1 MKRIIF
7 ALCLLIAVTSCVS
20 KKKYMVAENGRLA
33 ALSRERVL
41 NRNLGQ
47 QKDEI
52 AKLKQQITDL
62 MSDTT
67 RLGQAIRDY
76 RKSLYSN
83 LSEQE
88 KLNMLLKEK
97 MEKLAEREATINKLQ
112 AEVDAQNARLHSLL
126 NSVKDALLGF
136 SSDELTVTEKNGKI
150 YVAMSDK
157 LLFESGSAQVNKQGA
172 TSRAVFLA
180 SVLGVD
186 MGMFYKRRDYSHIV
200 DGTNPIVAHEFLGSS
215 LDGKDVWVVDD
226 MISSGGS
233 MIDVARELKKRNAGR
248 IFVIATFG
256 LFTNGLEK
264 FDKAVEDGLIYK
276 VVTTNLAYQTPELLS
291 REYYISCDMSKYIA
305 YIIDTLNH
313 DASISDLLDPYQRIQ
328 TLVAKYKGEI
338 PAEE

>member
-112 AEVDAQNARLHSLL
+112 AEVDAQNARLQSLL

-157 LLFESGSAQVNKQGA
+157 LLFESGSAQVNKQGKEALGKLAEVLKKQHDIDVFIEGHTDNKPIKTVQFKDNWDLSVVRA
-172 TSRAVFLA
+172 TSVVRILTKDYGVNPLQILPCGRGEFMPVDNNESVEGRAHN
-180 SVLGVD
+180 
-186 MGMFYKRRDYSHIV
+186 RRTEIIIA
-200 DGTNPIVAHEFLGSS
+200 PK
-215 LDGKDVWVVDD
+215 LDKLMD
-226 MISSGGS
+226 I
-233 MIDVARELKKRNAGR
+233 LK
-248 IFVIATFG
+248 
-256 LFTNGLEK
+256 
-264 FDKAVEDGLIYK
+264 
-276 VVTTNLAYQTPELLS
+276 
-291 REYYISCDMSKYIA
+291 
-305 YIIDTLNH
+305 
-313 DASISDLLDPYQRIQ
+313 
-328 TLVAKYKGEI
+328 
-338 PAEE
+338 

>member
-97 MEKLAEREATINKLQ
+97 MEKLAEGEATINKLQ
-112 AEVDAQNARLHSLL
+112 AEVDAQNARLQSLL

-157 LLFESGSAQVNKQGA
+157 LLFESGSAQVNKQGKEALGKLAEVLKKQHDIDVFIEGHTDNKPIKTVQFKDNWDLSVVRA
-172 TSRAVFLA
+172 TSVVRILTKDYGVNPLQILPCGRGEFMPVDNNESVEGRAHN
-180 SVLGVD
+180 
-186 MGMFYKRRDYSHIV
+186 RRTEIIMA
-200 DGTNPIVAHEFLGSS
+200 PK
-215 LDGKDVWVVDD
+215 LDKLMD
-226 MISSGGS
+226 I
-233 MIDVARELKKRNAGR
+233 LK
-248 IFVIATFG
+248 
-256 LFTNGLEK
+256 
-264 FDKAVEDGLIYK
+264 
-276 VVTTNLAYQTPELLS
+276 
-291 REYYISCDMSKYIA
+291 
-305 YIIDTLNH
+305 
-313 DASISDLLDPYQRIQ
+313 
-328 TLVAKYKGEI
+328 
-338 PAEE
+338 

>member
-112 AEVDAQNARLHSLL
+112 AEVDAQNARLQSLL

-157 LLFESGSAQVNKQGA
+157 LLFESGSAQVNKQGKEALGKLAEVLKKQHDIDVFIEGHTDNKPIKTVQFKENWDLSVVRA
-172 TSRAVFLA
+172 TSVVRILTKDYGVNPLQILPCGRGEFMPVDNNESVEGRAHN
-180 SVLGVD
+180 
-186 MGMFYKRRDYSHIV
+186 RRTEIIMA
-200 DGTNPIVAHEFLGSS
+200 PK
-215 LDGKDVWVVDD
+215 LDKLMD
-226 MISSGGS
+226 I
-233 MIDVARELKKRNAGR
+233 LK
-248 IFVIATFG
+248 
-256 LFTNGLEK
+256 
-264 FDKAVEDGLIYK
+264 
-276 VVTTNLAYQTPELLS
+276 
-291 REYYISCDMSKYIA
+291 
-305 YIIDTLNH
+305 
-313 DASISDLLDPYQRIQ
+313 
-328 TLVAKYKGEI
+328 
-338 PAEE
+338 

>member
-112 AEVDAQNARLHSLL
+112 AEVDAQNARLQSLL

-157 LLFESGSAQVNKQGA
+157 LLFESGSAQVNKQGKEALGKLAEVLKKQHDIDVFIEGHTDNKPIKTVQFKDNWDLSVVRA
-172 TSRAVFLA
+172 TSVVRILTKDYGVNPLQILPCGRGEFIPVDNNESVEGRAHN
-180 SVLGVD
+180 
-186 MGMFYKRRDYSHIV
+186 RRTEIIMA
-200 DGTNPIVAHEFLGSS
+200 PK
-215 LDGKDVWVVDD
+215 LDKLMD
-226 MISSGGS
+226 I
-233 MIDVARELKKRNAGR
+233 LK
-248 IFVIATFG
+248 
-256 LFTNGLEK
+256 
-264 FDKAVEDGLIYK
+264 
-276 VVTTNLAYQTPELLS
+276 
-291 REYYISCDMSKYIA
+291 
-305 YIIDTLNH
+305 
-313 DASISDLLDPYQRIQ
+313 
-328 TLVAKYKGEI
+328 
-338 PAEE
+338 

>member
-112 AEVDAQNARLHSLL
+112 AEVDAQNARLQSLL

-157 LLFESGSAQVNKQGA
+157 LLFESGSAQVNKQGKEALGKLAEVLKKQHDIDVFIEGHTDNKPIKTVQFKDTWDLSVVRA
-172 TSRAVFLA
+172 TSVVRILTKDYGVNPLQILPCGRGEFMPVDNNESVEGRAHN
-180 SVLGVD
+180 
-186 MGMFYKRRDYSHIV
+186 RRTEIIMA
-200 DGTNPIVAHEFLGSS
+200 PK
-215 LDGKDVWVVDD
+215 LDKLMD
-226 MISSGGS
+226 I
-233 MIDVARELKKRNAGR
+233 LK
-248 IFVIATFG
+248 
-256 LFTNGLEK
+256 
-264 FDKAVEDGLIYK
+264 
-276 VVTTNLAYQTPELLS
+276 
-291 REYYISCDMSKYIA
+291 
-305 YIIDTLNH
+305 
-313 DASISDLLDPYQRIQ
+313 
-328 TLVAKYKGEI
+328 
-338 PAEE
+338 

>member
-112 AEVDAQNARLHSLL
+112 AEVDAQNARLQSLL

-157 LLFESGSAQVNKQGA
+157 LLFESGSAQVNKQGKEALGKLAEVLKKQHDIDVFIEGHTDNKPIKTVQFKDNWDLSVVRA
-172 TSRAVFLA
+172 TSVVRILTKDYGGNPLQILPCGRGEFMPVDNNESVEGRAHN
-180 SVLGVD
+180 
-186 MGMFYKRRDYSHIV
+186 RRTEIIMA
-200 DGTNPIVAHEFLGSS
+200 PK
-215 LDGKDVWVVDD
+215 LDKLMD
-226 MISSGGS
+226 I
-233 MIDVARELKKRNAGR
+233 LK
-248 IFVIATFG
+248 
-256 LFTNGLEK
+256 
-264 FDKAVEDGLIYK
+264 
-276 VVTTNLAYQTPELLS
+276 
-291 REYYISCDMSKYIA
+291 
-305 YIIDTLNH
+305 
-313 DASISDLLDPYQRIQ
+313 
-328 TLVAKYKGEI
+328 
-338 PAEE
+338 

>member
-112 AEVDAQNARLHSLL
+112 AEVDAQNARLQSLL

-157 LLFESGSAQVNKQGA
+157 LLFESGSAQVNKQGKEALGKLSEVLKKQHDIDVFIEGHTDNKPIKTVQFKDNWDLSVVRA
-172 TSRAVFLA
+172 TSVVRILTKDYGVNPLQILPGGRGEFMPVDNNESVEGRAHN
-180 SVLGVD
+180 
-186 MGMFYKRRDYSHIV
+186 RRTEIIMA
-200 DGTNPIVAHEFLGSS
+200 PK
-215 LDGKDVWVVDD
+215 LDKLMD
-226 MISSGGS
+226 I
-233 MIDVARELKKRNAGR
+233 LK
-248 IFVIATFG
+248 
-256 LFTNGLEK
+256 
-264 FDKAVEDGLIYK
+264 
-276 VVTTNLAYQTPELLS
+276 
-291 REYYISCDMSKYIA
+291 
-305 YIIDTLNH
+305 
-313 DASISDLLDPYQRIQ
+313 
-328 TLVAKYKGEI
+328 
-338 PAEE
+338 

>member
-7 ALCLLIAVTSCVS
+7 FFFFLIAVTSCVS

-112 AEVDAQNARLHSLL
+112 AEVDAQNARLQSLL

-157 LLFESGSAQVNKQGA
+157 LLFESGSAQVNKQGKEALGKLAEVLKKQHDIDVFIEGHTDNKPIKTVQFKDNWDLSVVRA
-172 TSRAVFLA
+172 TSVVRILTKDYGVNPLQILPCGRGEFMPVDNNESVEGRAHN
-180 SVLGVD
+180 
-186 MGMFYKRRDYSHIV
+186 RRTEIIMA
-200 DGTNPIVAHEFLGSS
+200 PK
-215 LDGKDVWVVDD
+215 LDKLMD
-226 MISSGGS
+226 I
-233 MIDVARELKKRNAGR
+233 LK
-248 IFVIATFG
+248 
-256 LFTNGLEK
+256 
-264 FDKAVEDGLIYK
+264 
-276 VVTTNLAYQTPELLS
+276 
-291 REYYISCDMSKYIA
+291 
-305 YIIDTLNH
+305 
-313 DASISDLLDPYQRIQ
+313 
-328 TLVAKYKGEI
+328 
-338 PAEE
+338 

>member
-67 RLGQAIRDY
+67 RLGRAIRDY

-112 AEVDAQNARLHSLL
+112 AEVDAQNARLQSLL

-157 LLFESGSAQVNKQGA
+157 LLFESGSAQVNKQGKEALGKLAEVLKKQHDIDVFIEGHTDNKPIKTVQFKDNWDLSVVRA
-172 TSRAVFLA
+172 TSVVRILTKDYGVNPLQILPCGRGEFMPVDNNESVEGRAHN
-180 SVLGVD
+180 
-186 MGMFYKRRDYSHIV
+186 RRTEIIMA
-200 DGTNPIVAHEFLGSS
+200 PK
-215 LDGKDVWVVDD
+215 LDKLMD
-226 MISSGGS
+226 I
-233 MIDVARELKKRNAGR
+233 LK
-248 IFVIATFG
+248 
-256 LFTNGLEK
+256 
-264 FDKAVEDGLIYK
+264 
-276 VVTTNLAYQTPELLS
+276 
-291 REYYISCDMSKYIA
+291 
-305 YIIDTLNH
+305 
-313 DASISDLLDPYQRIQ
+313 
-328 TLVAKYKGEI
+328 
-338 PAEE
+338 

>member
-112 AEVDAQNARLHSLL
+112 AEVDAQNARLQSLL

-157 LLFESGSAQVNKQGA
+157 LLFESGSAQVNKQGKEALGKLAEVLKKQHDIDVFIEGHTDNKPIKIVQFKDNWDLSVVRA
-172 TSRAVFLA
+172 TSVVRILTKDYGVNPLQILPCGRGEFMPVDNNESVEGRAHN
-180 SVLGVD
+180 
-186 MGMFYKRRDYSHIV
+186 RRTEIIMA
-200 DGTNPIVAHEFLGSS
+200 PK
-215 LDGKDVWVVDD
+215 LDKLMD
-226 MISSGGS
+226 I
-233 MIDVARELKKRNAGR
+233 LK
-248 IFVIATFG
+248 
-256 LFTNGLEK
+256 
-264 FDKAVEDGLIYK
+264 
-276 VVTTNLAYQTPELLS
+276 
-291 REYYISCDMSKYIA
+291 
-305 YIIDTLNH
+305 
-313 DASISDLLDPYQRIQ
+313 
-328 TLVAKYKGEI
+328 
-338 PAEE
+338 

>member
-112 AEVDAQNARLHSLL
+112 AEVDAQNARLQSLL

-157 LLFESGSAQVNKQGA
+157 LLFESGSAQVNKQGKEALGKLAEVLKKQHDIDVFIEGHTDNKPIKTVQFKDNWDLSVVRA
-172 TSRAVFLA
+172 TSVVRILTKDYGVNPLQILPCGRGEFMSVDNNESVEGRAHN
-180 SVLGVD
+180 
-186 MGMFYKRRDYSHIV
+186 RRTEIIMA
-200 DGTNPIVAHEFLGSS
+200 PK
-215 LDGKDVWVVDD
+215 LDKLMD
-226 MISSGGS
+226 I
-233 MIDVARELKKRNAGR
+233 LK
-248 IFVIATFG
+248 
-256 LFTNGLEK
+256 
-264 FDKAVEDGLIYK
+264 
-276 VVTTNLAYQTPELLS
+276 
-291 REYYISCDMSKYIA
+291 
-305 YIIDTLNH
+305 
-313 DASISDLLDPYQRIQ
+313 
-328 TLVAKYKGEI
+328 
-338 PAEE
+338 

>member
-112 AEVDAQNARLHSLL
+112 AEVDAQNARLQSLL

-157 LLFESGSAQVNKQGA
+157 LLFESGSAQVNKQGKEALGKLSEDLKKQHDIDVFIEGHTDNKPIKTVQFKDNWDLSVVRA
-172 TSRAVFLA
+172 TSVVRILTKDYGVNPLQILPCGRGEFMPVDNNESVEGRAHN
-180 SVLGVD
+180 
-186 MGMFYKRRDYSHIV
+186 RRTEIIMA
-200 DGTNPIVAHEFLGSS
+200 PK
-215 LDGKDVWVVDD
+215 LDKLMD
-226 MISSGGS
+226 I
-233 MIDVARELKKRNAGR
+233 LK
-248 IFVIATFG
+248 
-256 LFTNGLEK
+256 
-264 FDKAVEDGLIYK
+264 
-276 VVTTNLAYQTPELLS
+276 
-291 REYYISCDMSKYIA
+291 
-305 YIIDTLNH
+305 
-313 DASISDLLDPYQRIQ
+313 
-328 TLVAKYKGEI
+328 
-338 PAEE
+338 

>member
-33 ALSRERVL
+33 AVSRERVL

-112 AEVDAQNARLHSLL
+112 AEVDAQNARLQSLL

-157 LLFESGSAQVNKQGA
+157 LLFESGSAQVNKQGKEALGKLAEVLKKQHDIDVFIEGHTDNKPIKTVQFKDNWDLSVVRA
-172 TSRAVFLA
+172 TSVVRILTKDYGVNPLQILPCGRGEFMPVDNNESVEGRAHN
-180 SVLGVD
+180 
-186 MGMFYKRRDYSHIV
+186 RRTEIIMA
-200 DGTNPIVAHEFLGSS
+200 PK
-215 LDGKDVWVVDD
+215 LDKLMD
-226 MISSGGS
+226 I
-233 MIDVARELKKRNAGR
+233 LK
-248 IFVIATFG
+248 
-256 LFTNGLEK
+256 
-264 FDKAVEDGLIYK
+264 
-276 VVTTNLAYQTPELLS
+276 
-291 REYYISCDMSKYIA
+291 
-305 YIIDTLNH
+305 
-313 DASISDLLDPYQRIQ
+313 
-328 TLVAKYKGEI
+328 
-338 PAEE
+338 

>member
-112 AEVDAQNARLHSLL
+112 AEVDAQNARLQSLL

-157 LLFESGSAQVNKQGA
+157 LLFESGSAQVNKQGKEALGKLAEVLKKQHDIDVFIEGHTDNKPIKTMQFNDNWDLSVVRA
-172 TSRAVFLA
+172 TSVVRILTKDYGVNPLQILPCGRGEFMPVDNNESVEGRAHN
-180 SVLGVD
+180 
-186 MGMFYKRRDYSHIV
+186 RRTEIIMA
-200 DGTNPIVAHEFLGSS
+200 PK
-215 LDGKDVWVVDD
+215 LDKLMD
-226 MISSGGS
+226 I
-233 MIDVARELKKRNAGR
+233 LK
-248 IFVIATFG
+248 
-256 LFTNGLEK
+256 
-264 FDKAVEDGLIYK
+264 
-276 VVTTNLAYQTPELLS
+276 
-291 REYYISCDMSKYIA
+291 
-305 YIIDTLNH
+305 
-313 DASISDLLDPYQRIQ
+313 
-328 TLVAKYKGEI
+328 
-338 PAEE
+338 

>member
-83 LSEQE
+83 PSEQE

-112 AEVDAQNARLHSLL
+112 AEVDAQNARLQSLL

-157 LLFESGSAQVNKQGA
+157 LLFESGSAQVNKQGKEALGKLAEVLKKQHDIDVFIEGHTDNKPIKTVQFKDNWDLSVVRA
-172 TSRAVFLA
+172 TSVVRILTKDYGVNPLQILPCGRGEFMPVDNNESVEGRAHN
-180 SVLGVD
+180 
-186 MGMFYKRRDYSHIV
+186 RRTEIIMA
-200 DGTNPIVAHEFLGSS
+200 PK
-215 LDGKDVWVVDD
+215 LDKLMD
-226 MISSGGS
+226 I
-233 MIDVARELKKRNAGR
+233 LK
-248 IFVIATFG
+248 
-256 LFTNGLEK
+256 
-264 FDKAVEDGLIYK
+264 
-276 VVTTNLAYQTPELLS
+276 
-291 REYYISCDMSKYIA
+291 
-305 YIIDTLNH
+305 
-313 DASISDLLDPYQRIQ
+313 
-328 TLVAKYKGEI
+328 
-338 PAEE
+338 

>member
-112 AEVDAQNARLHSLL
+112 AEVDAQNARLQSLL

-157 LLFESGSAQVNKQGA
+157 LLFESGSAQVNKQGKEALGKLAEVLKKQYDIDVFIEGHTDNKPIKTVQFKDNWDLSVVRA
-172 TSRAVFLA
+172 TSVVRILTKDYGVNPLQILPCGRGEFMPVDNNESVEGRAHN
-180 SVLGVD
+180 
-186 MGMFYKRRDYSHIV
+186 RRTEIIMA
-200 DGTNPIVAHEFLGSS
+200 PK
-215 LDGKDVWVVDD
+215 LDKLMD
-226 MISSGGS
+226 I
-233 MIDVARELKKRNAGR
+233 LK
-248 IFVIATFG
+248 
-256 LFTNGLEK
+256 
-264 FDKAVEDGLIYK
+264 
-276 VVTTNLAYQTPELLS
+276 
-291 REYYISCDMSKYIA
+291 
-305 YIIDTLNH
+305 
-313 DASISDLLDPYQRIQ
+313 
-328 TLVAKYKGEI
+328 
-338 PAEE
+338 

>member
-20 KKKYMVAENGRLA
+20 KKKYVVAENGRLA

-112 AEVDAQNARLHSLL
+112 AEVDAQNARLQSLL

-157 LLFESGSAQVNKQGA
+157 LLFESGSAQVNKQGKEALGKLAEVLKKQHDIDVFIEGHTDNKPIKTVQFNDNWDLSVVRA
-172 TSRAVFLA
+172 TSVVRILTKDYGVNPLQILPCGRGEFMPVDNNESVEGRAHN
-180 SVLGVD
+180 
-186 MGMFYKRRDYSHIV
+186 RRTEIIMA
-200 DGTNPIVAHEFLGSS
+200 PK
-215 LDGKDVWVVDD
+215 LDKLMD
-226 MISSGGS
+226 I
-233 MIDVARELKKRNAGR
+233 LK
-248 IFVIATFG
+248 
-256 LFTNGLEK
+256 
-264 FDKAVEDGLIYK
+264 
-276 VVTTNLAYQTPELLS
+276 
-291 REYYISCDMSKYIA
+291 
-305 YIIDTLNH
+305 
-313 DASISDLLDPYQRIQ
+313 
-328 TLVAKYKGEI
+328 
-338 PAEE
+338 

>member
-112 AEVDAQNARLHSLL
+112 AEVDAQNARLQSLL

-157 LLFESGSAQVNKQGA
+157 LLFESGSAQVNKQGKEALGKLAEVLKKQPDIDVFIEGHTDNKPIKTVQFKDNWDLSVVRA
-172 TSRAVFLA
+172 TSVVRILTKDYGVNPLQILPCGRGEFMPVDNNESVEGRAHN
-180 SVLGVD
+180 
-186 MGMFYKRRDYSHIV
+186 RRTEIIMA
-200 DGTNPIVAHEFLGSS
+200 PK
-215 LDGKDVWVVDD
+215 LDKLMD
-226 MISSGGS
+226 I
-233 MIDVARELKKRNAGR
+233 LK
-248 IFVIATFG
+248 
-256 LFTNGLEK
+256 
-264 FDKAVEDGLIYK
+264 
-276 VVTTNLAYQTPELLS
+276 
-291 REYYISCDMSKYIA
+291 
-305 YIIDTLNH
+305 
-313 DASISDLLDPYQRIQ
+313 
-328 TLVAKYKGEI
+328 
-338 PAEE
+338 

>member
-33 ALSRERVL
+33 ALGRERVL

-112 AEVDAQNARLHSLL
+112 AEVDAQNARLQSLL

-157 LLFESGSAQVNKQGA
+157 LLFESGSAQVNKQGKEALGKLAEVLKKQHDIDVFIEGHTDNKPIKTVQFKDNWDLSVVRA
-172 TSRAVFLA
+172 TSVVRILTKDYGVNPLQILPCGRGEFMPVDNNESVEGRAHN
-180 SVLGVD
+180 
-186 MGMFYKRRDYSHIV
+186 RRTEIIMA
-200 DGTNPIVAHEFLGSS
+200 PK
-215 LDGKDVWVVDD
+215 LDKLMD
-226 MISSGGS
+226 I
-233 MIDVARELKKRNAGR
+233 LK
-248 IFVIATFG
+248 
-256 LFTNGLEK
+256 
-264 FDKAVEDGLIYK
+264 
-276 VVTTNLAYQTPELLS
+276 
-291 REYYISCDMSKYIA
+291 
-305 YIIDTLNH
+305 
-313 DASISDLLDPYQRIQ
+313 
-328 TLVAKYKGEI
+328 
-338 PAEE
+338 

>member
-112 AEVDAQNARLHSLL
+112 AEVDAQNARLQSLL

-157 LLFESGSAQVNKQGA
+157 LLFESGSAQVNKQGKEALGKLAEVLKKQHDIDVFIEGHTDNKPIKTVQFKDIWDLSVVRA
-172 TSRAVFLA
+172 TSVVRILTKDYGVNPLQILPCGRGEFMPVDNNESVEGRAHN
-180 SVLGVD
+180 
-186 MGMFYKRRDYSHIV
+186 RRTEIIMA
-200 DGTNPIVAHEFLGSS
+200 PK
-215 LDGKDVWVVDD
+215 LDKLMD
-226 MISSGGS
+226 I
-233 MIDVARELKKRNAGR
+233 LK
-248 IFVIATFG
+248 
-256 LFTNGLEK
+256 
-264 FDKAVEDGLIYK
+264 
-276 VVTTNLAYQTPELLS
+276 
-291 REYYISCDMSKYIA
+291 
-305 YIIDTLNH
+305 
-313 DASISDLLDPYQRIQ
+313 
-328 TLVAKYKGEI
+328 
-338 PAEE
+338 

>member
-112 AEVDAQNARLHSLL
+112 AEVDAQNARLQSLL

-157 LLFESGSAQVNKQGA
+157 LLFESGSAQVNKQGKEALGKLAEVLKKQHDIDVFIEGHTDNKPIKTVQFKDNWDLSVVRA
-172 TSRAVFLA
+172 TSVVRILTKDYGVNPLQILPCGRGEFMPVDNNESVEGRAHN
-180 SVLGVD
+180 
-186 MGMFYKRRDYSHIV
+186 RRTELIMA
-200 DGTNPIVAHEFLGSS
+200 PK
-215 LDGKDVWVVDD
+215 LDKLMD
-226 MISSGGS
+226 I
-233 MIDVARELKKRNAGR
+233 LK
-248 IFVIATFG
+248 
-256 LFTNGLEK
+256 
-264 FDKAVEDGLIYK
+264 
-276 VVTTNLAYQTPELLS
+276 
-291 REYYISCDMSKYIA
+291 
-305 YIIDTLNH
+305 
-313 DASISDLLDPYQRIQ
+313 
-328 TLVAKYKGEI
+328 
-338 PAEE
+338 